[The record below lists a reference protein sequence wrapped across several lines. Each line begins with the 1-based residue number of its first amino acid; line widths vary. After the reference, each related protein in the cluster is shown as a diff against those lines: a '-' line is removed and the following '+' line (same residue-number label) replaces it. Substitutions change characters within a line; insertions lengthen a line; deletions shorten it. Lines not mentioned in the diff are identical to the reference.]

1 MKVKFCAQRDM
12 MDCGAACLQS
22 ICQHYGKEIELLHI
36 RNLCHITRNGVSMLG
51 IADAAEALGL
61 NTIGVKLTWEQL
73 CKDAH
78 LPALYTGTSGI
89 S

>member
-51 IADAAEALGL
+51 IADADKVVAEVVYRHLCHHFLGCGFCSRL
-61 NTIGVKLTWEQL
+61 RQIDFDVVG
-73 CKDAH
+73 
-78 LPALYTGTSGI
+78 
-89 S
+89 